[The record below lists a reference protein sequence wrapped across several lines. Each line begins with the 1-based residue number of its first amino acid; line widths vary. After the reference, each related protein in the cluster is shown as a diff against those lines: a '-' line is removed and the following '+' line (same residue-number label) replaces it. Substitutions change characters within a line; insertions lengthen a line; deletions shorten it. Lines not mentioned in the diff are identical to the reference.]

1 MSLTDFVERYS
12 GNDTSG
18 LSRRNLSFALL
29 ILLTRIPFIFSG
41 FGTDED
47 SWGIALTA
55 LNINHLHEYEVSRFP
70 GFPVHEIIS
79 ALFISGGAVV
89 LNLLTAVMSAL
100 AVLFFVCFLQEKHF
114 RYPYLAGFA
123 FAFVPVV
130 FIHSSDTID
139 YMWATAFIMLS
150 FWMKEKNRL
159 IFSAL
164 MLGAATG
171 CRITSLTMLMPFCVL
186 LIDNDAS
193 TRENFL
199 KLTRYISVTLAATLF
214 FYLPVFATYGTNFFT
229 FYDLSGYPTIP
240 KVLYK
245 FLFGVWGITGCLAMI
260 YGIAMLL
267 FSSPLKARRYL
278 FPKTVNEKHVIAWL
292 VAVDLTIIVYL
303 RLPYEAGYLIPI
315 VPFTIL
321 VFGKYLHDKAFIFFS
336 VLLIIAPWL
345 FGISTTDKSDSPE
358 PSSASVQI
366 NLFSVPLNIDLLR
379 GPVATDLAGRKS
391 TVAFADS
398 VLHEAQFI
406 SDTSVI
412 ICGWWSSKILYL
424 NSQLPESEKNKILT
438 WGHYLDKNELI
449 NYVQNRY
456 NIFYLPMQD
465 SLEKKLYGLDIKYF
479 GAVPLF
485 SEEEEEPADLQTE
498 P

>member
-1 MSLTDFVERYS
+1 MSFTDFVERYS
-12 GNDTSG
+12 GNETSG
-18 LSRRNLSFALL
+18 LSKKNLIFAFV

-55 LNINHLHEYEVSRFP
+55 ININQLHQYEVSRFP

-89 LNLLTAVMSAL
+89 LNLLTAIMSAL

-114 RYPYLAGFA
+114 RYPYLAGFV
-123 FAFVPVV
+123 FAFTPVV
-130 FIHSSDTID
+130 FIHSTDTID

-150 FWMKEKNRL
+150 FWMMEKNKL

-164 MLGAATG
+164 MLGLATG
-171 CRITSLTMLMPFCVL
+171 CRITSLVMLMPFCVL
-186 LIDNDAS
+186 LIENDKS
-193 TRENFL
+193 TRKIFL
-199 KLTRYISVTLAATLF
+199 KITKYIVVTLAASVF
-214 FYLPVFATYGTNFFT
+214 FYLPVIVTYGTAFFT

-245 FLFGVWGITGCLAMI
+245 FLLGVWGMSGCIALA
-260 YGIAMLL
+260 YGVAMLL

-292 VAVDLTIIVYL
+292 VAVDLTIIVFL

-315 VPFTIL
+315 IPFTIL

-336 VLLIIAPWL
+336 ILLIISPWL
-345 FGISTTDKSDSPE
+345 LGISTTDKPDSPE
-358 PSSASVQI
+358 PSSASVQLNI
-366 NLFSVPLNIDLLR
+366 FSVPVNIDLFR
-379 GPVATDLAGRKS
+379 GPVRMDYEGRKA

-398 VLHEAQFI
+398 VIHESQFI

-412 ICGWWSSKILYL
+412 ICGWWSSKILYRYA
-424 NSQLPESEKNKILT
+424 QLPESEKNKKLT

-449 NYVQNRY
+449 DYVQNRY

-485 SEEEEEPADLQTE
+485 SEDEEEPADLQTE